1 VIDRAPYIGDR
12 RLLAP
17 RPLVSCDPPRA
28 KYDRKVAVLL
38 LPPQPN
44 DKRLTTNFMSD
55 IRCIGIATGGG
66 DAPGLNAVI
75 RAATRAAIIKY
86 GWKVIGIPDG
96 FDGLIWPEKSFE
108 LTMKEVS
115 GILPRGGTI
124 LGTTNRGDPFHY
136 KTVENGKEI
145 SRDISSEVI
154 ANTAKL
160 GIDAII
166 SIGGDGSQKIGYELF
181 QKGLKIVGVP
191 KTIDNDLSATQVTF
205 GFDTALHTVTDAI
218 DKIHTTAASHHR
230 VMVVEVMGRDC
241 GWIALEAGIAGGA
254 HVILIPEIPFT
265 IEHVC
270 RCIAERE
277 KSSRHFTIVVVAEGV
292 KLPPELKENRRA
304 SPIANLIGNA
314 IADGSKKEVRISV
327 LGHIQRGGTPSPFDR
342 ILATRF
348 GVAAVD
354 LIAAGGFGMMVA
366 LHGDSIISVDVAH
379 AIGHLKSVDPK
390 GELVSAARAIGIG
403 FGD

>member
-1 VIDRAPYIGDR
+1 
-12 RLLAP
+12 
-17 RPLVSCDPPRA
+17 
-28 KYDRKVAVLL
+28 
-38 LPPQPN
+38 
-44 DKRLTTNFMSD
+44 MSD

-75 RAATRAAIIKY
+75 RAATKAAILKY
-86 GWKVIGIPDG
+86 GWRVIGIPDG

-108 LTMKEVS
+108 LTLKTVS

-136 KTVENGKEI
+136 KKVVKGKEV
-145 SRDISSEVI
+145 SCDISGKVV
-154 ANTAKL
+154 ANAAKL
-160 GIDAII
+160 GIDAVIT
-166 SIGGDGSQKIGYELF
+166 IGGDGSQKIGYELSK
-181 QKGLKIVGVP
+181 QGLKMVGVP

-254 HVILIPEIPFT
+254 DVILIPEIPFT
-265 IEHVC
+265 IASVC
-270 RCIAERE
+270 HQIAERE
-277 KSSRHFTIVVVAEGV
+277 KVGKDSTVVVVAEGA
-292 KLPPELKENRRA
+292 KTPPELKENRRA
-304 SPIANLIGNA
+304 SSIGNLLGNA
-314 IADGSKKEVRISV
+314 IAAGTGKEVRVSV

-366 LHGDSIISVDVAH
+366 LHGDSIVSVDVAH
-379 AIGHLKSVDPK
+379 AIGHLKSVNPN
-390 GELVSAARAIGIG
+390 GEIVRTAKAVGIG